1 VYSGVYGQ
9 KKKPTRI
16 GRPAQGFTGG

>member
-9 KKKPTRI
+9 KKKPKRMEPRY
-16 GRPAQGFTGG
+16 GLTGG